1 LRRAADQGTAAGE
14 AETLMRAT
22 RLVLFFVL
30 AGVLTGVL
38 AACQLPGPGKG
49 ASGAEP
55 GVTPNA
61 VAGDA
66 IEVTALDAAPA
77 GETTAPEASSGAS
90 PADDPAFAAAK
101 PPASASPGAAA
112 PVPVAAEPV
121 VEAETAPEADVPA
134 PPPKSDAQRACE
146 RKRGNWSRIGK
157 GELRACIFTTRDGGK
172 SCDQESDC
180 EGACLA
186 RSRSC
191 SPIRPL
197 FGCNEILQDN
207 GAQVTLCIE

>member
-1 LRRAADQGTAAGE
+1 
-14 AETLMRAT
+14 MRVT
-22 RLVLFFVL
+22 RLALFFVL
-30 AGVLTGVL
+30 AGFL
-38 AACQLPGPGKG
+38 AACQLSGPGKG
-49 ASGAEP
+49 LSGAEP

-61 VAGDA
+61 VTGGA

-77 GETTAPEASSGAS
+77 GETTSPEASSGAV
-90 PADDPAFAAAK
+90 PANDPAVAAAE
-101 PPASASPGAAA
+101 PPASASPAVAATEPA
-112 PVPVAAEPV
+112 AAEPV
-121 VEAETAPEADVPA
+121 VEPETAPEAEAPA

-146 RKRGNWSRIGK
+146 RKRGIWSKVGK
-157 GELRACIFTTRDGGK
+157 GDLRACIFTTRDSGK